1 MRFRYRYNPLQE
13 AIIQRLHDTDVKFR
27 IRADRSIDFAKKW
40 YPDVDYEANEIRLKI
55 FNRPLIRPW
64 HEDRDISLMIHK
76 LADMNIPFIIEN
88 HDGVDCIIYDDVDV
102 EAVVQAENDLGLNI
116 IE

>member
-1 MRFRYRYNPLQE
+1 
-13 AIIQRLHDTDVKFR
+13 
-27 IRADRSIDFAKKW
+27 
-40 YPDVDYEANEIRLKI
+40 
-55 FNRPLIRPW
+55 
-64 HEDRDISLMIHK
+64 MIHK